1 MDYEWHIKIY
11 LFDIALAH
19 YIVTGE
25 KRDVS
30 FFDAKKKDVPSS
42 ASSNMIESM
51 NFSATFV
58 IAMKKRPQGPLWAKK
73 IIIITM

>member
-1 MDYEWHIKIY
+1 MT
-11 LFDIALAH
+11 L
-19 YIVTGE
+19 
-25 KRDVS
+25 
-30 FFDAKKKDVPSS
+30 FFDAMKKDVPSS

-51 NFSATFV
+51 TFSATFV